1 MKRILVLFQIILC
14 TLLFSCKSDD
24 LHQAIGGELTVH
36 YESESDKELAEEILM
51 FWRDNDLL
59 SGKEQDLQL
68 VRLKGVPKLSI
79 IAKDTATIE
88 NMPFMEKKLFSELKL
103 KLWKEVFSRKTFKL
117 VISDNKFNPL
127 YSVGE

>member
-1 MKRILVLFQIILC
+1 MKRILLLFQIVLFA
-14 TLLFSCKSDD
+14 LLFSCESDD

-36 YESESDKELAEEILM
+36 YESESDEELAEKILM

-68 VRLKGVPKLSI
+68 VRRKGIPQLSI
-79 IAKDTATIE
+79 IAKDTANIQ

-103 KLWKEVFSRKTFKL
+103 KLWKEVFRKKTFKL
-117 VISDNKFNPL
+117 MISDNKFNPL